1 MQHCWGSANKAY
13 EDFTTV
19 WGFSQEKYLVSA
31 GTAVPETEV
40 ACLTFFFFIFIL
52 RSSCCLHHVLCN
64 TPFMVVCGNL

>member
-40 ACLTFFFFIFIL
+40 ACLTFFL
-52 RSSCCLHHVLCN
+52 
-64 TPFMVVCGNL
+64 

>member
-1 MQHCWGSANKAY
+1 MQRCWGSANKAY

-40 ACLTFFFFIFIL
+40 ACLTFFFLYI
-52 RSSCCLHHVLCN
+52 SSEKQLLPAPCAL
-64 TPFMVVCGNL
+64 